1 MDIADFSIDRQHSFT
16 HRLRRCK
23 SIKDAFALLEQ
34 DISEAFAV
42 INYNSRYVSLIDRI
56 QQYVQQNYASD
67 LSLETIS
74 KLFSYSPGYLSRLFK
89 QETGG
94 NLSTFIQ
101 QVRIERAKELIVST
115 NLHTYEDC
123 RGGRYF
129 RSHLFF

>member
-1 MDIADFSIDRQHSFT
+1 MPFGKVYNICFYIYNACLQQILNWDIADFSIDRQHSFT

-74 KLFSYSPGYLSRLFK
+74 KLFSFSPGSA
-89 QETGG
+89 G
-94 NLSTFIQ
+94 
-101 QVRIERAKELIVST
+101 A
-115 NLHTYEDC
+115 H
-123 RGGRYF
+123 
-129 RSHLFF
+129 